1 MSPTVDLAPPKQC
14 VVASPRG
21 IHSIYAVVS
30 GYFRKQR
37 MAQFQG
43 LFKVTSQT
51 RVLDNGGSEFNWA
64 LASCGPR
71 LTILNLG
78 FNRSP
83 ANGTRYVA
91 ADARCLPFCARSFD
105 IVYSNSVIEH
115 VGDDSDIQAFAN
127 EIRRVGKGYYVQ
139 TPNRWFLVEP
149 HYLAPLIH
157 FVPKRWHKKLIRNC
171 SVWGWLNRPSMH
183 EAEQFADGIHLLT
196 WADMRSLFPDAI
208 ILRERMLGLT
218 KSLIAVRLQ
227 T

>member
-1 MSPTVDLAPPKQC
+1 
-14 VVASPRG
+14 
-21 IHSIYAVVS
+21 
-30 GYFRKQR
+30 

-43 LFKVTSQT
+43 LFKVTRQT

-64 LASCGPR
+64 LASCEPQK
-71 LTILNLG
+71 TILNLA

-91 ADARCLPFCARSFD
+91 ADSRCLPFRAGSFD

-115 VGDDSDIQAFAN
+115 VGDDGDIQAFAN
-127 EIRRVGKGYYVQ
+127 EVRRVGKVYYVQ
-139 TPNRWFLVEP
+139 TPNRWFPVEP
-149 HYLAPLIH
+149 HYLTPLIH
-157 FVPKRWHKKLIRNC
+157 LLPKRWHKKLIRNW

-196 WADMRSLFPDAI
+196 RADMRSLFPDAV
-208 ILRERMLGLT
+208 ILRERALGLT

-227 T
+227 TQPPYSI